1 MDGGSGA
8 HSLGLES
15 LDQDSVE
22 QGDDGS
28 DGLESGGLQG
38 RGRGISMT
46 ISCGSIAVLRNLNSS
61 PLCVVARQFVV
72 VEGRVCDIVLIDK
85 VARLYRGCNCN

>member
-1 MDGGSGA
+1 
-8 HSLGLES
+8 
-15 LDQDSVE
+15 
-22 QGDDGS
+22 
-28 DGLESGGLQG
+28 
-38 RGRGISMT
+38 MT